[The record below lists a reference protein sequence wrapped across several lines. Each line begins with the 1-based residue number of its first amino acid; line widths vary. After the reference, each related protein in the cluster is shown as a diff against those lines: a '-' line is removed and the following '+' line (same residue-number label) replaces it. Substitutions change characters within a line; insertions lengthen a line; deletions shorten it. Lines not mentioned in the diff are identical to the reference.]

1 MLQLIK
7 MKKLFLYIFLG
18 LLLVS
23 CDQINNDEKYMLNC
37 VKDHLAKWGETEG
50 GESEA
55 LQNCVDVEKRMP
67 KKFKYY
73 KGFMWTQPSQL

>member
-1 MLQLIK
+1 
-7 MKKLFLYIFLG
+7 
-18 LLLVS
+18 
-23 CDQINNDEKYMLNC
+23 MLNC

-55 LQNCVDVEKRMP
+55 LQNCVDVEKGMP

>member
-1 MLQLIK
+1 
-7 MKKLFLYIFLG
+7 MKKLLGIVVLG

-37 VKDHLAKWGETEG
+37 VKDHLSHFGEAEG

-55 LQNCVDVEKRMP
+55 LQNCVDVEKKIP
-67 KKFKYY
+67 KKFKYF
-73 KGFMWTQPSQL
+73 KGFIWSQPSQL